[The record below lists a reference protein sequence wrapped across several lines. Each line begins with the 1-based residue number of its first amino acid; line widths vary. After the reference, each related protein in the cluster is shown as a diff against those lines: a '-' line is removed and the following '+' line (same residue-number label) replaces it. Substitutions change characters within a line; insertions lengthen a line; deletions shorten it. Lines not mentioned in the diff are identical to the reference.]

1 MLSITRTSRDYW
13 RWALRSDEYDGE
25 SSLLESEMAKVT
37 NFGEKSVRAEQ
48 VQEMLSRIWNDQF
61 GPFDDDE
68 LIKRSSAFAA
78 VSRKLVEA

>member
-13 RWALRSDEYDGE
+13 RWALRPTNYDGE